1 MTYRTGEL
9 DQRVKVMRQT
19 STDDGYGG
27 QIVEFIESGEYWCHV
42 RPLSGRETVEADR
55 LAGEATYLFVF
66 RNGMDVQDSDRLD
79 WYGDQYNI
87 RVRKQPKG
95 RAMYIE
101 IEAERGV
108 AQ

>member
-1 MTYRTGEL
+1 MTYRAGEL
-9 DQRVKVMRQT
+9 DQRVKVMRLV
-19 STDDGYGG
+19 STPDGYGG
-27 QIVEFIESGEYWCHV
+27 TADTFTEVGEYWCHV

-55 LAGEATYLFVF
+55 LTGEASYLFVF
-66 RNGMDVQDSDRLD
+66 RNGLDVKDSDRLD
-79 WYGDQYNI
+79 WYGDQFNI

-95 RAMYIE
+95 RSMYIE